1 MSATA
6 VAEAWVFSIVH
17 KWQPLA
23 GLLGS
28 PARRDALQVAVLAL
42 GLVLAGLGIALRRRR
57 RVAPSSVSP

>member
-1 MSATA
+1 M
-6 VAEAWVFSIVH
+6 VH